1 MTSKEYFKAVKNDYI
16 ENILANY
23 NVGKDK
29 AYSMLANVLNEPKV
43 EKVIFDTLEE
53 KFATL
58 KTKSPIE
65 AILDDFFKLR

>member
-1 MTSKEYFKAVKNDYI
+1 MTGKEYFKAVKKDYI
-16 ENILANY
+16 ESILTNY
-23 NVGKDK
+23 NVSKDK

-58 KTKSPIE
+58 KDKSPFE
-65 AILDDFFKLR
+65 VILDDFFKIR

>member
-1 MTSKEYFKAVKNDYI
+1 VTGKEYFKAVKKDYI
-16 ENILANY
+16 ESILTNY
-23 NVGKDK
+23 NVSKDK

-58 KTKSPIE
+58 KDKSPFE
-65 AILDDFFKLR
+65 VILDDFFKIR